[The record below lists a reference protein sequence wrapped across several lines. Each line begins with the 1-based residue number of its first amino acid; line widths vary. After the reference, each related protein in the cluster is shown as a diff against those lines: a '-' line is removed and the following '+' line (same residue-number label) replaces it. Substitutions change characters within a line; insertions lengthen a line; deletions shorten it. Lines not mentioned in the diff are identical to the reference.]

1 MALPVSSRQC
11 ACPNCKCGVSSENQF
26 DRHGNAYCSL
36 ACADMH
42 PAGAP
47 CRDQSC
53 HCEDIAQGRERAVS
67 EPQLDQA
74 VEESFPASDPISP

>member
-1 MALPVSSRQC
+1 MALPASPRQC
-11 ACPNCKCGVSSENQF
+11 ACPNCECDVAVDKQY
-26 DRHGNAYCSL
+26 DRDGEAYCSL

-47 CRDQSC
+47 CPGPSF
-53 HCEDIAQGRERAVS
+53 HCEEATQTQGRAVS

-74 VEESFPASDPISP
+74 VEESLPASDPISP

>member
-11 ACPNCKCGVSSENQF
+11 ACPKCTCEVAADKQF
-26 DRHGNAYCSL
+26 DRDGEAYCSL

-47 CRDQSC
+47 CPEPSC
-53 HCEDIAQGRERAVS
+53 HCEETTQTQGRAVS

>member
-11 ACPNCKCGVSSENQF
+11 ACPDCTCDVAPDNHA
-26 DRHGNAYCSL
+26 DRDGKTFCSL

-47 CRDQSC
+47 CPGQSC
-53 HCEDIAQGRERAVS
+53 HCEEATRVQDRSVS
-67 EPQLDQA
+67 EPQLDKA